1 MTTQIQAEKKHH
13 KREIWDY
20 GHRSVGSK
28 VFDTCNVIFM
38 ILLMLMTVYPFLYVL
53 WCSLSDP
60 LRLSTHQGILLAPL
74 GFSTKGYTYVL
85 NYRSIWTG
93 YKVTLFLVTV
103 GSLCTMTANML
114 FAYVLSKNKSMLH
127 GLFTFTA
134 IFTMYFNGGMVPTY
148 LIVKDLGL
156 LNSLWSLIL
165 PGLISTYNVIILRT
179 ALNSVPA
186 EMIESAELDGANE
199 FIILVR
205 ILIPLIV
212 PTIAAIGLFVMV
224 GYWNSWSGALLYI
237 QDSDKMP
244 LQMILRQIV
253 VQGNTNGVDNG
264 SGSSE
269 RSGENQYT
277 KKLLQYSTIIVAT
290 VPILCVYPFLQ
301 KYFTKGVMIGAL
313 KG

>member
-1 MTTQIQAEKKHH
+1 MNTPVQIKAKKH
-13 KREIWDY
+13 KGVWEY
-20 GHRSVGSK
+20 GRPTVGSR
-28 VFDTCNVIFM
+28 VFDTCNIIFM
-38 ILLMLMTVYPFLYVL
+38 ILLMLATVYPFLYVL

-60 LRLSTHQGILLAPL
+60 VRLSTHQGLLLYPT
-74 GFSTKGYTYVL
+74 GFSIKGYTYVL
-85 NYRSIWTG
+85 NYKSIWTG
-93 YKVTLFLVTV
+93 YKVTLFLVVV
-103 GSLCTMTANML
+103 GTACTMTANMI

-156 LNSLWSLIL
+156 LNSLWALIL

-179 ALNSVPA
+179 ALNSVPG

-199 FIILVR
+199 ITILIR

-253 VQGNTNGVDNG
+253 VQGNTNGVANG
-264 SGSSE
+264 SGSSD
-269 RSGENQYT
+269 RSGEDQYV

>member
-1 MTTQIQAEKKHH
+1 MSTSVQVKAKK
-13 KREIWDY
+13 KERWEY
-20 GHRSVGSK
+20 GHATVGSK

-38 ILLMLMTVYPFLYVL
+38 ICLMLLTVYPFLYVL

-60 LRLSTHQGILLAPL
+60 LRLSMHQGLLLWPT

-85 NYRSIWTG
+85 NYKSIWTG

-103 GSLCTMTANML
+103 GSACTMTANMM

-127 GLFTFTA
+127 GFFTFTA

-156 LNSLWSLIL
+156 LNSLWALIL

-186 EMIESAELDGANE
+186 EMIESAEMDGANE
-199 FIILVR
+199 FVVLIR

-253 VQGNTNGVDNG
+253 VQGNTNQMDAG
-264 SGSSE
+264 SGSSD

-301 KYFTKGVMIGAL
+301 KYFTKGIMIGAL